1 MAPGTSPV
9 PVSLGPRGS
18 DASVTEKWGQAWQG
32 WPGGLS
38 SQSPIPGRRVAVQGG
53 LGPEGQGLEA
63 GLVFLAPLVQ
73 NRGLTVVVGI
83 HEMLKF

>member
-9 PVSLGPRGS
+9 PMSLGPRGS
-18 DASVTEKWGQAWQG
+18 DASVTEEWGQAWQG

-38 SQSPIPGRRVAVQGG
+38 SQLRGPGRRVAVQGG

-63 GLVFLAPLVQ
+63 GLVFLASLVQ

>member
-9 PVSLGPRGS
+9 SVSLGPRGS

-38 SQSPIPGRRVAVQGG
+38 SQSPIPGRMVAVQGG